1 MRGVLYMNNGEK
13 KMENALRWGMI
24 GGGRTSQVGYK
35 HRSGALR
42 DRTYELVA
50 GAFDIDTERG
60 KSFGINLGVDPE
72 RCYDDYQTLLAEEA
86 KRDDGVEVVSIA
98 TPNGTHYEITMAAL
112 EAGLHVICEKPLV
125 FTTQEAEDIKAFAEK
140 QGLIVGVTYGY
151 SGNSIILQMKAMIE
165 QGQIGDINLV
175 EMQYT
180 HGYAGNAQGDKDN
193 AAQK

>member
-1 MRGVLYMNNGEK
+1 MN
-13 KMENALRWGMI
+13 
-24 GGGRTSQVGYK
+24 
-35 HRSGALR
+35 
-42 DRTYELVA
+42 
-50 GAFDIDTERG
+50 
-60 KSFGINLGVDPE
+60 
-72 RCYDDYQTLLAEEA
+72 DYQTLLAEEA

-180 HGYAGNAQGDKDN
+180 HGYAGNATRR
-193 AAQK
+193 